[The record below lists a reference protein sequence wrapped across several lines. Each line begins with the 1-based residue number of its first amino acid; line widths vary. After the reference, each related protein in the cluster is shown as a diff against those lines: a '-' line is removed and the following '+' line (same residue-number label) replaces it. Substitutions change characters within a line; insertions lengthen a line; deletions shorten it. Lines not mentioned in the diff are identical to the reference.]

1 MTQADL
7 QDWINERDDIGQR
20 RPTWEIDGAIRN
32 PVTDLYYFLIAASWA
47 RLLMLSFG
55 GFVAINFLFAVL
67 YFVGLEGITN
77 AEPGSFSDAF
87 FFSVQTFSTIG
98 FGAMSPASPY
108 AHVLVTIESFF
119 GLVMVALA
127 TGLIFAK
134 FARPKGA
141 IDFSDKMLIYNR
153 DGVPYLHFRMAN
165 QRLSEMYNMKVRVSA
180 VIQEI
185 SAEGHQIGRN
195 LTLQQ
200 VREEVPFF
208 TTNWMSMH
216 RLDEKSPLYGVTPEN
231 IADRVF
237 VFIVTVEGM
246 DATLM
251 QTVQASYFYRAKDV
265 LFNHHFLDM
274 MSFDLERGIILHQD
288 MLNKTEP
295 IATSV

>member
-1 MTQADL
+1 M
-7 QDWINERDDIGQR
+7 
-20 RPTWEIDGAIRN
+20 
-32 PVTDLYYFLIAASWA
+32 
-47 RLLMLSFG
+47 
-55 GFVAINFLFAVL
+55 AINFLFAIL
-67 YFVGLEGITN
+67 YYVGLEGVTN
-77 AEPGSFSDAF
+77 AAPNSFSDAF

-108 AHVLVTIESFF
+108 THILVTIESFA
-119 GLVMVALA
+119 GLVAVALA

-141 IDFSDKMLIYNR
+141 LDFSNKMLIYNR
-153 DGVPYLHFRMAN
+153 DGVPYLHFRMSN
-165 QRLSEMYNMKVRVSA
+165 QRLSEMYNMKIRVSA

-185 SAEGHQIGRN
+185 SSEGHQIGRN
-195 LTLQQ
+195 LILPQ

-237 VFIVTVEGM
+237 VFIVTVEGV

-265 LFNHHFLDM
+265 LFNHHFEDM
-274 MSFDLERGIILHQD
+274 MSFDLERGIVLHQD
-288 MLNKTEP
+288 LLNTTAP
-295 IATSV
+295 IVTCLLYTSPSPRDGLLSRMPSSA